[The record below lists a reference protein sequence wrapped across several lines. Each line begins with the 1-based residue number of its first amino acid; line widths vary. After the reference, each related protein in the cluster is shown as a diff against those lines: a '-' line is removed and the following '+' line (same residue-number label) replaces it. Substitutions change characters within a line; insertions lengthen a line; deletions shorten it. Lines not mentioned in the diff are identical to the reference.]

1 MFATVIL
8 SLMILSGFL
17 QETLTLVGKK
27 VSGITSTIY
36 AISAFILL
44 FLDHPIIL
52 EDELKALWVLS
63 LVSWIAE
70 SETPKKYH
78 RTIDFIDALIS
89 IVLLVLIL
97 LHALFYVTGR

>member
-27 VSGITSTIY
+27 VSGTTSTIY
-36 AISAFILL
+36 AITAFILL
-44 FLDHPIIL
+44 FLDHPIIF
-52 EDELKALWVLS
+52 EGGVIALLVLS
-63 LVSWIAE
+63 LVSWLAQ

-97 LHALFYVTGR
+97 LRALFYVTGR

>member
-52 EDELKALWVLS
+52 EDELKALWVL
-63 LVSWIAE
+63 
-70 SETPKKYH
+70 P
-78 RTIDFIDALIS
+78 
-89 IVLLVLIL
+89 LLV
-97 LHALFYVTGR
+97 G

>member
-63 LVSWIAE
+63 LVSWLAQ

-97 LHALFYVTGR
+97 LHALFYVAGR